1 MAIDQGAQ
9 PKKVGNRP
17 RVPILIERGLEIKG
31 KDPVMLEVALVL
43 EAEDIQCPISFN
55 TTFSLKLVESV
66 VEAMTLPSV
75 AVKEWILTFS
85 LSFLLCVLQSSFDA
99 SMVTLLHLL
108 SIGDLILLYQII

>member
-1 MAIDQGAQ
+1 MATDQGAE

-66 VEAMTLPSV
+66 VEAMTLPSI
-75 AVKEWILTFS
+75 AGKE
-85 LSFLLCVLQSSFDA
+85 
-99 SMVTLLHLL
+99 
-108 SIGDLILLYQII
+108 